1 MKTSK
6 KMSEAKKL
14 KESISKLEDSEMY
27 FIYEILEKNKVN
39 ITKNANGIFFDLLSL
54 DNNIFKNIKKF
65 VNDCI
70 LRKDIYKN

>member
-39 ITKNANGIFFDLLSL
+39 ITKNTNGIFFDLLSL